1 MKKLSAVI
9 LLLIL
14 FISGCNKDRPET
26 VVKDN
31 SKEKMT
37 IKKDTTITVRKE
49 LITKNGKTFT
59 IIESKPTITVS
70 NYFVTGTGFKNSS
83 DTITFSL
90 LDPMLNALLADL
102 DNNGFEE
109 LYIITKS
116 TGDEAFVNVMGVVS
130 DMDERIA
137 EIKIQQDS
145 SMIMNKGDEFN
156 GYLGMDSV
164 YFDRSHLYKEYP
176 VFKSS
181 DPGSGN
187 ISGKV
192 KMTYTLKNKNSE
204 YSLDV
209 TEKQK
214 FPN

>member
-1 MKKLSAVI
+1 MKKLSVI

-14 FISGCNKDRPET
+14 FISSCSKDKPET
-26 VVKDN
+26 VIKDN

-37 IKKDTTITVRKE
+37 IKKDTTVTIKKE

-59 IIESKPTITVS
+59 IIESKPTISVS
-70 NYFVTGTGFKNSS
+70 NYFITGTGFKNSS

-90 LDPMLNALLADL
+90 LDPMANAVLADL

-109 LYIITKS
+109 MYIITKS

-137 EIKIQQDS
+137 EIKVQQDS
-145 SMIMNKGDEFN
+145 TEIFNKGDNFN
-156 GYLGMDSV
+156 GYLGRDSV
-164 YFDRSHLYKEYP
+164 FFDRSHLYKIYP

-187 ISGKV
+187 ISGKI
-192 KMTYTLKNKNSE
+192 KMIYTLKNMNGE
-204 YSLDV
+204 YTLNV
-209 TEKQK
+209 TEEQK
-214 FPN
+214 LPN